1 MTALQVCGMV
11 NDPSAQIRQ
20 KQYEMPD
27 NLPDDLATIDIDAF
41 AKLSNDNAAP
51 LVSPTPTA
59 LTPAAPLAASVT
71 PATPLAASA
80 TPATPLAASARP
92 ATPLAASA
100 RPATPLAASARPATP
115 LAASVTPATPCVTD
129 CSEVSVGEEIIRTCV
144 TPSKVKEVEAM
155 LKVERQRHLCA
166 LKLLHFFFS
175 KEEMSMSNTEGTHG
189 KQSLDRNKLN
199 SLKALVFAKFPVESS
214 EEKEKIW
221 RVIKG
226 KINTKCRVSKL
237 MVVRAS

>member
-1 MTALQVCGMV
+1 MTALQICGMV

-27 NLPDDLATIDIDAF
+27 NLPDDLVTIDIDAF
-41 AKLSNDNAAP
+41 AKLSDDNAAS

-59 LTPAAPLAASVT
+59 LTPAAPLAAS
-71 PATPLAASA
+71 
-80 TPATPLAASARP
+80 ARP
-92 ATPLAASA
+92 ATPL
-100 RPATPLAASARPATP
+100 T
-115 LAASVTPATPCVTD
+115 ASVTPATPCVTD
-129 CSEVSVGEEIIRTCV
+129 FSEFSVGEEIIRTCV

-175 KEEMSMSNTEGTHG
+175 KEELSMSNTEGTHG

-221 RVIKG
+221 RAIKG

>member
-1 MTALQVCGMV
+1 MV
-11 NDPSAQIRQ
+11 NDPSTQIRQ

-27 NLPDDLATIDIDAF
+27 DLPDDLATIDVDAF
-41 AKLSNDNAAP
+41 GKLSDDNATP
-51 LVSPTPTA
+51 LASPTPTA
-59 LTPAAPLAASVT
+59 LTPTAPLAALIT
-71 PATPLAASA
+71 
-80 TPATPLAASARP
+80 
-92 ATPLAASA
+92 
-100 RPATPLAASARPATP
+100 PATP
-115 LAASVTPATPCVTD
+115 LAASVTPATRCVTD
-129 CSEVSVGEEIIRTCV
+129 ISEVSVGEEIIRTCV

-175 KEEMSMSNTEGTHG
+175 KEELNMSNTGGTHG

-199 SLKALVFAKFPVESS
+199 SLKAIVFAKFPVESS

-221 RVIKG
+221 RAIKG

>member
-1 MTALQVCGMV
+1 MTALQICGMVHV
-11 NDPSAQIRQ
+11 NDPSTQIKQ

-27 NLPDDLATIDIDAF
+27 NLPDDLATIDVDAF
-41 AKLSNDNAAP
+41 EKLSDDNATHLA
-51 LVSPTPTA
+51 SPTPTA
-59 LTPAAPLAASVT
+59 LTPVTPLAASVT

-80 TPATPLAASARP
+80 TPVTPLAAS
-92 ATPLAASA
+92 
-100 RPATPLAASARPATP
+100 
-115 LAASVTPATPCVTD
+115 SVTPAPCVTD
-129 CSEVSVGEEIIRTCV
+129 TSEVSVGEEIIRTCV

-155 LKVERQRHLCA
+155 LKVEKQRHLCA

-175 KEEMSMSNTEGTHG
+175 KEELSMSNTEGMHG
-189 KQSLDRNKLN
+189 KQSLDKNKLN

-221 RVIKG
+221 RAIRG

-237 MVVRAS
+237 MVIHAS

>member
-1 MTALQVCGMV
+1 MPRHFCYMNFTEPLICMTALQICGLV

-41 AKLSNDNAAP
+41 AKLSDDNAAS

-59 LTPAAPLAASVT
+59 LTS
-71 PATPLAASA
+71 
-80 TPATPLAASARP
+80 
-92 ATPLAASA
+92 
-100 RPATPLAASARPATP
+100 ATPLAASARPATP
-115 LAASVTPATPCVTD
+115 LAASVTPATPCITD
-129 CSEVSVGEEIIRTCV
+129 FSEVSVGDEIIRTCV

-175 KEEMSMSNTEGTHG
+175 KEELSMSNTEGTHG

-199 SLKALVFAKFPVESS
+199 SLKALAFAKFPVESS

-221 RVIKG
+221 RAIKG

>member
-1 MTALQVCGMV
+1 MPRHFCYMNFTEPLICMTALQICGMV
-11 NDPSAQIRQ
+11 NDPSAQFRQ

-41 AKLSNDNAAP
+41 AKLSDDNAAS

-59 LTPAAPLAASVT
+59 LTPAA
-71 PATPLAASA
+71 
-80 TPATPLAASARP
+80 
-92 ATPLAASA
+92 
-100 RPATPLAASARPATP
+100 PLAASARPATP
-115 LAASVTPATPCVTD
+115 LAASVTPATQCVTD
-129 CSEVSVGEEIIRTCV
+129 FSEVSVGEEFIRTCV

-175 KEEMSMSNTEGTHG
+175 KEELSMSNTEGTHG

-199 SLKALVFAKFPVESS
+199 SLKALAFAKFPVESS

-221 RVIKG
+221 RAIKG

>member
-1 MTALQVCGMV
+1 
-11 NDPSAQIRQ
+11 
-20 KQYEMPD
+20 MPHD
-27 NLPDDLATIDIDAF
+27 LLDDLATIDVDSF
-41 AKLSNDNAAP
+41 AKLSDDNTSP
-51 LVSPTPTA
+51 LASPTPTA
-59 LTPAAPLAASVT
+59 LTPAAPLVASVT
-71 PATPLAASA
+71 
-80 TPATPLAASARP
+80 
-92 ATPLAASA
+92 
-100 RPATPLAASARPATP
+100 PATP

-129 CSEVSVGEEIIRTCV
+129 ISEVSVGEEIIRTCM

-175 KEEMSMSNTEGTHG
+175 KELSRSNTGGTHG

-199 SLKALVFAKFPVESS
+199 SLKALVFAKFPMESS

-221 RVIKG
+221 QAIKG

-237 MVVRAS
+237 MVIWAS

>member
-1 MTALQVCGMV
+1 MV
-11 NDPSAQIRQ
+11 NDPSTQIRQ
-20 KQYEMPD
+20 KEYEMPD
-27 NLPDDLATIDIDAF
+27 DLPDDLATIDVDAS
-41 AKLSNDNAAP
+41 AKLSDDNATP
-51 LVSPTPTA
+51 LASPTPTA
-59 LTPAAPLAASVT
+59 LTPTAPLAASITPAPPLAASVT
-71 PATPLAASA
+71 PAT
-80 TPATPLAASARP
+80 R
-92 ATPLAASA
+92 
-100 RPATPLAASARPATP
+100 
-115 LAASVTPATPCVTD
+115 CVTD
-129 CSEVSVGEEIIRTCV
+129 ISEVSVGEEIIRTCV

-175 KEEMSMSNTEGTHG
+175 KEELSMSNTGGTHG

-221 RVIKG
+221 RAIKG